1 MGKGSSNK
9 HKDKKILRSK
19 YRDPSRKFLDW
30 VDNLGFE
37 QTLLGRFTQAIE
49 QRYGLRKTSMI
60 LLFCVAI
67 SYFIFF
73 DLVIPYSAAVGELAT
88 TDIKSPIALE
98 MIDEVATR
106 AKQIEA
112 EDSVPPVFDYDP
124 DADDEIYNRVHSA
137 FALMRQKVRQINWPK
152 TEWRRDEVVKDF
164 LAQQNVFEEQLGRKV
179 SSRHFEWLTERR
191 FSGFIENVMIQLLS
205 EWSTER
211 ILSASSDKMLPN
223 PNSKLILR
231 NIGFKSSET
240 TLPRTALLSIADLKG
255 FSGDNVRKLKA
266 MKGSDQ
272 KKALAFA
279 RSLIV
284 PNVTFNKK
292 ETSERRQKA
301 REAVLPV
308 QISIKKNQTIV
319 SEGSLVQPVHL
330 SILNRI
336 DRVRAER
343 RVDFVAL
350 VCGVIFL
357 VMIMVIS
364 SFLKK
369 FSGHRLRIRSKELL
383 LMGTILFVSIFVSK
397 VFLYVTDTAVAQR
410 FGALLPTGFYIYA
423 APFVLGPML
432 LGLFISSAEVLW
444 LFTILIATAMTFMMD
459 LDFSIFAVTFIGGLA
474 AARGVHNCEK
484 RNDIY
489 LSGLRAGGVNAVV
502 VSLFVLLDAPGESL
516 SLYHLGWHL
525 LAGFLGGIV
534 SSVLVMV
541 VTPLL
546 ESAFNLVTD
555 IKLLELSNLTHPVM
569 QKLMVKAPGTYHH
582 CLVVGSMVEAA
593 AKEIGAR
600 PLLSKVMAYYHD
612 IGKMEHAQYFIEN
625 QRPGY
630 NPHDHVSPYMSKT
643 IIIAHVKD
651 GAEMAMK
658 HKLGKPIVD
667 SILQHHG
674 TTLISYFYNKALQEQ
689 DGDHQVA
696 EENEFRYPGPKPQF
710 RESALV
716 MLADSIEAAARS
728 LDEPTTARLQSIV
741 KNLIKNKFLDGQL
754 EECNLTLKD
763 LSVIEDS
770 FDRTLLAIYHHRIDY
785 PKSPTPPNGKTSKGG
800 NGNGK
805 SGGKPK
811 PPRVSHFPN
820 FQQGKGHFEA

>member
-292 ETSERRQKA
+292 E
-301 REAVLPV
+301 
-308 QISIKKNQTIV
+308 
-319 SEGSLVQPVHL
+319 
-330 SILNRI
+330 
-336 DRVRAER
+336 
-343 RVDFVAL
+343 
-350 VCGVIFL
+350 
-357 VMIMVIS
+357 
-364 SFLKK
+364 
-369 FSGHRLRIRSKELL
+369 
-383 LMGTILFVSIFVSK
+383 
-397 VFLYVTDTAVAQR
+397 
-410 FGALLPTGFYIYA
+410 
-423 APFVLGPML
+423 
-432 LGLFISSAEVLW
+432 
-444 LFTILIATAMTFMMD
+444 
-459 LDFSIFAVTFIGGLA
+459 
-474 AARGVHNCEK
+474 
-484 RNDIY
+484 
-489 LSGLRAGGVNAVV
+489 
-502 VSLFVLLDAPGESL
+502 
-516 SLYHLGWHL
+516 
-525 LAGFLGGIV
+525 
-534 SSVLVMV
+534 
-541 VTPLL
+541 
-546 ESAFNLVTD
+546 
-555 IKLLELSNLTHPVM
+555 
-569 QKLMVKAPGTYHH
+569 
-582 CLVVGSMVEAA
+582 
-593 AKEIGAR
+593 
-600 PLLSKVMAYYHD
+600 
-612 IGKMEHAQYFIEN
+612 
-625 QRPGY
+625 
-630 NPHDHVSPYMSKT
+630 
-643 IIIAHVKD
+643 
-651 GAEMAMK
+651 
-658 HKLGKPIVD
+658 
-667 SILQHHG
+667 
-674 TTLISYFYNKALQEQ
+674 
-689 DGDHQVA
+689 
-696 EENEFRYPGPKPQF
+696 
-710 RESALV
+710 
-716 MLADSIEAAARS
+716 
-728 LDEPTTARLQSIV
+728 
-741 KNLIKNKFLDGQL
+741 
-754 EECNLTLKD
+754 
-763 LSVIEDS
+763 
-770 FDRTLLAIYHHRIDY
+770 
-785 PKSPTPPNGKTSKGG
+785 
-800 NGNGK
+800 
-805 SGGKPK
+805 
-811 PPRVSHFPN
+811 
-820 FQQGKGHFEA
+820 